1 MDSANGTQ
9 PPRKLRVTETD
20 LNQVSQEL
28 NRAVGKESTCKQNA
42 LVAASADRQAKAL
55 LEAATRNRQKL
66 EARYSEIVDRLGE
79 QSLEQLSKENGLD
92 TSEHGKLSPA
102 ERATAVAQGEAT
114 QRKFDPF
121 EERGNDPPRKSN
133 IEIGGDVAVS
143 GTIGRLAADVANR
156 LPADSLVRIKGKPH
170 GVLMKVIEA
179 EGDDRRVRILEGQ
192 QALEVA
198 RFPVSQLEQA
208 EAGTSQRMRIDD
220 VAGQVE
226 KGGKVEALDKAEDK
240 PRRRFEDL
248 SSAEQEAAEMLDGD
262 ENPRWKLPTGEL
274 VDSNLADGRQPDKT
288 SIEASFR
295 AKDTTDKPDSD
306 EDDGRHKMP
315 F

>member
-1 MDSANGTQ
+1 MESANGTALA
-9 PPRKLRVTETD
+9 RKTRVTETD

-55 LEAATRNRQKL
+55 LEAATRNRVAL
-66 EARYSEIVDRLGE
+66 EARYSDIVDRLGE
-79 QSLEQLSKENGLD
+79 QMLAQLQAEHGLAD
-92 TSEHGKLSPA
+92 GGKLSPD

-114 QRKFDPF
+114 QRKYDPF
-121 EERGNDPPRKSN
+121 AERGNDPPREAG
-133 IEIGGDVAVS
+133 IEITGDVSVA
-143 GTIGRLAADVANR
+143 GTIGRLVADVANR

-208 EAGTSQRMRIDD
+208 EAGTSQRLRIDD
-220 VAGQVE
+220 VAGHVE
-226 KGGKVEALDKAEDK
+226 KDGKVEALDKAEDK
-240 PRRRFEDL
+240 PRRKFSEL
-248 SSAEQEAAEMLDGD
+248 TSEEQEAAELIDGD
-262 ENPRWKLPTGEL
+262 QNPRYKLGGEF
-274 VDSNLADGRQPDKT
+274 
-288 SIEASFR
+288 I
-295 AKDTTDKPDSD
+295 DSD
-306 EDDGRHKMP
+306 RMDGDQTVRRDEAGNIA
-315 F
+315 